1 LNYACRIQVAPLVT
15 GVSGAQHQSFSSEEE
30 ARLVFEEASRAGN
43 TSCLGGNTSGL
54 VRSSSEVIVGSI
66 LGPVP
71 VPARTRSEPG
81 SGVALTFPMIS
92 ESGQSSPTGVR
103 TPNVRSMSSS
113 PPTGV
118 TQIVGSARTESSRST
133 HSSPT
138 RGSVRRTSSRGPP
151 GASVHTP
158 SVGSYPS
165 VISSPTSRRESGS
178 AATLSPLS
186 SPIFS
191 AANVEER
198 RESNTNHTISPRIV
212 PLPQSPGFHSHSYSE
227 CSRVEVNLF
236 LPNVNVNTDRIFR
249 CVQDVGIV

>member
-1 LNYACRIQVAPLVT
+1 VT

-43 TSCLGGNTSGL
+43 TSCLGDNTSQNSGL

-66 LGPVP
+66 VAVP
-71 VPARTRSEPG
+71 PARTRSEPG
-81 SGVALTFPMIS
+81 VGSLTFPMIS
-92 ESGQSSPTGVR
+92 ESRQSSPTGVR
-103 TPNVRSMSSS
+103 VPNVHSMSSS

-118 TQIVGSARTESSRST
+118 TQIIGSPRTDSSQNA
-133 HSSPT
+133 HWSPT
-138 RGSVRRTSSRGPP
+138 RGSVQRTSSRGPP

-158 SVGSYPS
+158 SIRSYPS
-165 VISSPTSRRESGS
+165 VISSPRESGS
-178 AATLSPLS
+178 AATLSPLN

-191 AANVEER
+191 AASVEER
-198 RESNTNHTISPRIV
+198 RESDASHTISPRIV
-212 PLPQSPGFHSHSYSE
+212 PPPQTEFHYSE

-249 CVQDVGIV
+249 CAQDVGIVWQVIRM